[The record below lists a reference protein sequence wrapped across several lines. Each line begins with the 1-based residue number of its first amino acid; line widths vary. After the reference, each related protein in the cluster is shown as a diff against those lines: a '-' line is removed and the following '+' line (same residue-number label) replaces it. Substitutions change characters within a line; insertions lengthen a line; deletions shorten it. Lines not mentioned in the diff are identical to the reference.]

1 MIQKGTM
8 QMEQGG
14 QESAM
19 ANAMN
24 SQAMSQAG
32 SQLSQ

>member
-1 MIQKGTM
+1 MID
-8 QMEQGG
+8 EEAEG
-14 QESAM
+14 QEDAM
-19 ANAMN
+19 ANSMN